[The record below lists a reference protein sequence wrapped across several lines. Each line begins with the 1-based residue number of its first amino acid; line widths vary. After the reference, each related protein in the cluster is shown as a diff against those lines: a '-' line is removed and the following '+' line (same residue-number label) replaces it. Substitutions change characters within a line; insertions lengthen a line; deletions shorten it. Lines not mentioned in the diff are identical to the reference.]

1 MKFSKIEFGKRLK
14 ELRVSKGFSRLSLCK
29 EIGCITH
36 SALSNY
42 ENGLRTPNI
51 DILIKLAEGLDTD
64 INYLILGKQMNGKQM
79 NLYDYSDYRL
89 IKEAKRR
96 GISLISS
103 DLIEDII
110 TSLEGI
116 EYITKKISDLEDLLP
131 YKKSNRK

>member
-1 MKFSKIEFGKRLK
+1 MNFSKIEFGKRVK

-29 EIGCITH
+29 KIGCISHT
-36 SALSNY
+36 ALSNY

-51 DILIKLAEGLDTD
+51 EILIKLAEGLDTD
-64 INYLILGKQMNGKQM
+64 LNYLILGKQM

-96 GISLISS
+96 GIPL
-103 DLIEDII
+103 DLECLIEDII
-110 TSLEGI
+110 ISLEDI
-116 EYITKKISDLEDLLP
+116 EYITTKKISDLEDLLP